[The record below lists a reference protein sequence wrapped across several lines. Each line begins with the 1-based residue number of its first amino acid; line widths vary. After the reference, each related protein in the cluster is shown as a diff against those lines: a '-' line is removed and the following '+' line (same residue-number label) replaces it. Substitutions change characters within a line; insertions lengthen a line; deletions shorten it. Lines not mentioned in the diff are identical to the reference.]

1 MYMNQLTMNA
11 YAPTVPVDPAPSSSN
26 GITWVLAILVFVG
39 IYLLLR
45 PYLPLLAK
53 VVELFRLLLNK
64 TNDLSKTPEA
74 FIGKKLVENKEK
86 KESPQGYCY
95 MGEFNGTRHC
105 VEVEKSRCSSGTYST
120 ESQCVNPTL

>member
-1 MYMNQLTMNA
+1 MNELNMNA
-11 YAPTVPVDPAPSSSN
+11 SAPAPVQSSN

-45 PYLPLLAK
+45 PYLPLLTK
-53 VVELFRLLLNK
+53 VAELFRLLLNK

-74 FIGKKLVENKEK
+74 FIGKKLVENKER
-86 KESPQGYCY
+86 KESAKGYCY
-95 MGEFNGTRHC
+95 MGEFNGIRQC

-120 ESQCVNPTL
+120 ESQCVNPLG